1 MAPHAVYANSAST
14 LRSPGNTGCCR
25 HTPWQRWPRLWG
37 QWCGGSVCSNS
48 HRPDRRSRAP
58 FTACLARLTSWAQAP
73 QGSSQA
79 LQAQNAPLTVKGTV
93 VEPGMAYPR
102 PGGGFRPDGG
112 QLRPHHL
119 CCLKGVWQAGQTPF
133 LQASPWRPA
142 EEGHLPG
149 LHWTGGMDSCYE
161 GCLPVDDPPPS
172 CEKLPTG
179 WAGTVNRQAQ
189 VRMWG
194 QPQGAQ
200 TPPSL
205 SRAFWQLKVQYG
217 VWVCVCLSL
226 ALEIHVG

>member
-1 MAPHAVYANSAST
+1 MQQFSQTRQEIKST
-14 LRSPGNTGCCR
+14 IHCM
-25 HTPWQRWPRLWG
+25 PR
-37 QWCGGSVCSNS
+37 
-48 HRPDRRSRAP
+48 
-58 FTACLARLTSWAQAP
+58 TRLTSWAQAP

-161 GCLPVDDPPPS
+161 GRLPVDDPPPS

-205 SRAFWQLKVQYG
+205 SRVFWQLKVQYG